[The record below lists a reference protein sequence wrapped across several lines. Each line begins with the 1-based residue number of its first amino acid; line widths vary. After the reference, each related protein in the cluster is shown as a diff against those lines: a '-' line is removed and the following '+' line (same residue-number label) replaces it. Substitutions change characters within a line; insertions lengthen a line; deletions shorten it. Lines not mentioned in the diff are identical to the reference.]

1 VEKRFEETTSIERL
15 AYEWKGRNGFLTSA
29 DATEIIG
36 LTYENFRRTI
46 IIPQGKFKEF

>member
-1 VEKRFEETTSIERL
+1 MERGGMGSNDIC
-15 AYEWKGRNGFLTSA
+15 WCNR
-29 DATEIIG
+29 DG